1 MNNEVTTTWMARL
14 RETVSREPWNLDH
27 VAEWADWFLY
37 WFETD
42 EDEGSEDRWK
52 EAAERQEQQLRQL
65 RPQVGTYR
73 PDPDLPALPD
83 TPDGQPH
90 GVGFVYDEDRD
101 DRVLVAIDTLRDSP
115 GLVAVAEH
123 EGVLATYS
131 RLPVGDASRSVCGDE
146 WVIEEFVPHQ
156 GRWTEV
162 TPDFT
167 KDCVARVLGHPSK
180 AWRADPPTAR
190 QLAYL
195 RALGHEG
202 PEPKSKGE
210 AGALIAEWK
219 PEKGRA

>member
-1 MNNEVTTTWMARL
+1 MWEQVD
-14 RETVSREPWNLDH
+14 RERRYL
-27 VAEWADWFLY
+27 
-37 WFETD
+37 
-42 EDEGSEDRWK
+42 
-52 EAAERQEQQLRQL
+52 EQRVPQLKR
-65 RPQVGTYR
+65 QVGTYR

-83 TPDGQPH
+83 TPDGELH

-101 DRVLVAIDTLRDSP
+101 DRVLVAIDTLRDKP
-115 GLVAVAEH
+115 GLVAVAER
-123 EGVLATYS
+123 EGVLAVYT
-131 RLPVGDASRSVCGDE
+131 RLPLGKSSLTVCEDE

-167 KDCVARVLGHPSK
+167 KDCVARVLGHHSQ

-190 QLAYL
+190 QVAYL
-195 RALGHEG
+195 RALGYEG

-219 PEKGRA
+219 PKKGRA